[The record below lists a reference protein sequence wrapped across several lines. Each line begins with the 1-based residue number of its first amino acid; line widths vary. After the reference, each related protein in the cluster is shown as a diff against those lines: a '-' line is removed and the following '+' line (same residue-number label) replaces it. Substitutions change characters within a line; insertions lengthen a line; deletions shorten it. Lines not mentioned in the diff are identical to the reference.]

1 MSENKQIHKM
11 TLSDMRDFLANYDG
25 PEVNIME
32 VCGSHTAAISKN
44 GIRGMLSEKIHL
56 ISGPGCPV
64 CVTPTAYVDKL
75 IELALASN
83 TCVVTFGDMLRVP
96 GSQYS
101 LSEVQGMGGRAI
113 MVYSPMDIFALAEKE
128 PETTF
133 VFAALGFETTTP
145 VYALLLEEVIER
157 NIENV
162 KLLTALKTMPG
173 VIEYLCENGA
183 SIQGYLAPGHVA
195 AVTGSNLFKPLA
207 EKYQIPFAVSGF
219 EGEEILEALC
229 GIVQAYEES
238 QKEDADIEELQKGGI
253 FSISESSEE
262 KKECIKDAEMLLSE
276 SDVASKVSLGECSN
290 IKTAGVVMNFYPSVV
305 SAEGNIKAQQLVEKY
320 FQKTD
325 AAWRGMGIVAG
336 TGMELRP
343 EYEKYDAGSKALVE
357 DNKRNKACCCDQIL
371 MGKMQ
376 PQQCPLF
383 GKVCKPLTPQGA
395 CMVSEEGSCHSAF
408 GAFS

>member
-1 MSENKQIHKM
+1 MSYVENATVYEKM
-11 TLSDMRDFLANYDG
+11 SLAEMRDFLATYDG
-25 PEVNIME
+25 PEIHIME

-64 CVTPTAYVDKL
+64 CVTPTAYVDRL
-75 IELALASN
+75 IELAMTPN

-96 GSQYS
+96 GSKYS

-195 AVTGSNLFKPLA
+195 AVTGSDLFKPLA

-219 EGEEILEALC
+219 EGEEILKALC
-229 GIVQAYEES
+229 GIVKAYQDTNEEADVQA
-238 QKEDADIEELQKGGI
+238 D
-253 FSISESSEE
+253 
-262 KKECIKDAEMLLSE
+262 
-276 SDVASKVSLGECSN
+276 SDKRKSPAQ
-290 IKTAGVVMNFYPSVV
+290 VMNFYPAVV
-305 SAEGNIKAQQLVEKY
+305 SAEGNVRAKALVAKY
-320 FQKTD
+320 FQATD
-325 AAWRGMGIVAG
+325 AAWRGMGIVPG
-336 TGMELRP
+336 TGMELRA
-343 EYEKYDAGSKALVE
+343 EYERYDAGSKALVE

-408 GAFS
+408 ASF

>member
-1 MSENKQIHKM
+1 MKYVENETTYSKMSLPE
-11 TLSDMRDFLANYDG
+11 MRDFLANYNG
-25 PEVNIME
+25 PEIHIME

-44 GIRGMLSEKIHL
+44 GIRGMLSDKIHL

-75 IELALASN
+75 IELAMTPN
-83 TCVVTFGDMLRVP
+83 TCVVTFGDMLRVS
-96 GSQYS
+96 GSKYS

-113 MVYSPMDIFALAEKE
+113 MVYSPMDIFALAEKD
-128 PETTF
+128 PKTTF

-145 VYALLLEEVIER
+145 VYALLLEEVIEKK
-157 NIENV
+157 IENV

-195 AVTGSNLFKPLA
+195 AVTGSDLFKPLA

-229 GIVQAYEES
+229 GIVKACQVIGAVEAEAG
-238 QKEDADIEELQKGGI
+238 ETETDDA
-253 FSISESSEE
+253 
-262 KKECIKDAEMLLSE
+262 KKSPAQ
-276 SDVASKVSLGECSN
+276 
-290 IKTAGVVMNFYPSVV
+290 VMNFYPSIV
-305 SAEGNIKAQQLVEKY
+305 SAEGNTRAQQLVAKY
-320 FQKTD
+320 FQPTD
-325 AAWRGMGIVAG
+325 AAWRGMGIVPG

-408 GAFS
+408 ASF

>member
-1 MSENKQIHKM
+1 MSYMENATVYKKM
-11 TLSDMRDFLANYDG
+11 SLAEMRDFLSSYDG
-25 PEVNIME
+25 PEINIME

-64 CVTPTAYVDKL
+64 CVTPTAYVDRL
-75 IELALASN
+75 VELALTPN

-96 GSQYS
+96 GSKYS

-128 PETTF
+128 PETIF

-145 VYALLLEEVIER
+145 VYALLLEEVMEQK
-157 NIENV
+157 IENV

-183 SIQGYLAPGHVA
+183 SIHGYLAPGHVA
-195 AVTGSNLFKPLA
+195 AVTGSDLFKPLA

-229 GIVQAYEES
+229 GIVQAYEVAKEAENSEVVGTCTTRSKDVS
-238 QKEDADIEELQKGGI
+238 QNGAK
-253 FSISESSEE
+253 
-262 KKECIKDAEMLLSE
+262 
-276 SDVASKVSLGECSN
+276 
-290 IKTAGVVMNFYPSVV
+290 VMNFYPTVV
-305 SAEGNIKAQQLVEKY
+305 SAKGNLRAQELVAKY
-320 FQKTD
+320 FQATD
-325 AAWRGMGIVAG
+325 AAWRGMGIVPG
-336 TGMELRP
+336 TGMDLRP
-343 EYEKYDAGSKALVE
+343 EYEKYDAGSKELVE
-357 DNKRNKACCCDQIL
+357 DNKRNKACCCDLIL

-376 PQQCPLF
+376 PQECPLF

-395 CMVSEEGSCHSAF
+395 CMVSEEGSCHSMF
-408 GAFS
+408 MV

>member
-1 MSENKQIHKM
+1 MSEHEYKKM
-11 TLSDMRDFLANYDG
+11 TLPEMRDFLANYDG
-25 PEVNIME
+25 PEMNIME

-75 IELALASN
+75 IELAMTPN

-96 GSQYS
+96 GSKYS

-128 PETTF
+128 PDTMF

-157 NIENV
+157 KFENI

-195 AVTGSNLFKPLA
+195 AVTGSDLFQPLA

-229 GIVQAYEES
+229 GIVSAGNNGYENV
-238 QKEDADIEELQKGGI
+238 EL
-253 FSISESSEE
+253 ST
-262 KKECIKDAEMLLSE
+262 SE
-276 SDVASKVSLGECSN
+276 SDDMELKDDTYRKGIVL
-290 IKTAGVVMNFYPSVV
+290 NFYPSVV
-305 SAEGNIKAQQLVEKY
+305 SAKGNTKAQELVQKY

-408 GAFS
+408 ASF

>member
-1 MSENKQIHKM
+1 MKEDKFSGKKMSLAE
-11 TLSDMRDFLANYDG
+11 MREFLANYDG
-25 PEVNIME
+25 DEINIME

-44 GIRGMLSEKIHL
+44 GIRGMLSDKIHL

-64 CVTPTAYVDKL
+64 CVTPTAYVDRL
-75 IELALASN
+75 IELSMTPN

-96 GSQYS
+96 GSKYS

-128 PETTF
+128 TETTF

-157 NIENV
+157 KIENV

-183 SIQGYLAPGHVA
+183 SIQAYLAPGHVA
-195 AVTGSNLFKPLA
+195 AVTGSDLFKPLA

-229 GIVQAYEES
+229 GIVGVYT
-238 QKEDADIEELQKGGI
+238 
-253 FSISESSEE
+253 EE
-262 KKECIKDAEMLLSE
+262 KKVTHVSE
-276 SDVASKVSLGECSN
+276 SQNVCEVSKADEQDMSYRG
-290 IKTAGVVMNFYPSVV
+290 IVMNFYPEVV
-305 SAEGNIKAQQLVEKY
+305 SAEGNVRAQELVKKF
-320 FQKTD
+320 FQPTD
-325 AAWRGMGIVAG
+325 AAWRGMGIVPG
-336 TGMELRP
+336 TGMELRS

-408 GAFS
+408 ASF

>member
-1 MSENKQIHKM
+1 MNKKMSLAM
-11 TLSDMRDFLANYDG
+11 MREFLANYDG
-25 PEVNIME
+25 PEINIME

-44 GIRGMLSEKIHL
+44 GIRGMLSDKIHL

-64 CVTPTAYVDKL
+64 CVTPTAYVDRL
-75 IELALASN
+75 IELAMAPN

-96 GSQYS
+96 GSKLS
-101 LSEVQGMGGRAI
+101 LSEASGMGGRAV

-145 VYALLLEEVIER
+145 VYALLLEEIVER
-157 NIENV
+157 KIENV

-173 VIEYLCENGA
+173 VISYLCENGA

-195 AVTGSNLFKPLA
+195 AVTGSNLFQPLA

-229 GIVQAYEES
+229 GIVNAY
-238 QKEDADIEELQKGGI
+238 ADENSRNK
-253 FSISESSEE
+253 
-262 KKECIKDAEMLLSE
+262 
-276 SDVASKVSLGECSN
+276 
-290 IKTAGVVMNFYPSVV
+290 VMNFYPSIV
-305 SAEGNIKAQQLVEKY
+305 SAEGNVRAKELVAKY
-320 FQKTD
+320 FQPSD
-325 AAWRGMGIVAG
+325 AAWRGIGIVSG

-343 EYEKYDAGSKALVE
+343 EYEKYDAGSKELVE
-357 DNKRNKACCCDQIL
+357 DNKKNKACCCDQIL

-376 PQQCPLF
+376 PQECPLF

-408 GAFS
+408 ASF

>member
-1 MSENKQIHKM
+1 MNPIGNKCFKTNPDGMDDGKMS
-11 TLSDMRDFLANYDG
+11 LSEMRDFLANYDG
-25 PEVNIME
+25 PEMNIME

-44 GIRGMLSEKIHL
+44 GIRCMLSEKIHL

-75 IELALASN
+75 IELSMTSN

-96 GSQYS
+96 GSKYS
-101 LSEVQGMGGRAI
+101 LSEAQGMGGRAV
-113 MVYSPMDIFALAEKE
+113 MVYSPMDIFAMAEKE

-157 NIENV
+157 KIENV

-195 AVTGSNLFKPLA
+195 AITGSNLFKPLA
-207 EKYQIPFAVSGF
+207 EKYNIPFAVSGF

-229 GIVQAYEES
+229 GIVRVNEMGDS
-238 QKEDADIEELQKGGI
+238 N
-253 FSISESSEE
+253 FS
-262 KKECIKDAEMLLSE
+262 
-276 SDVASKVSLGECSN
+276 SN
-290 IKTAGVVMNFYPSVV
+290 EGKNTNYSRGQVMNFYPAVV
-305 SAEGNIKAQQLVEKY
+305 SPEGNVKAQELVAKY
-320 FQKTD
+320 FKKTD
-325 AAWRGMGIVAG
+325 ATWRGMGMVPD
-336 TGMELRP
+336 TGMELRL

-408 GAFS
+408 ACG

>member
-1 MSENKQIHKM
+1 MSYVENETAYEKM
-11 TLSDMRDFLANYDG
+11 SLAEMRDFLANYDG
-25 PEVNIME
+25 PDVHIME

-64 CVTPTAYVDKL
+64 CVTPTAYVDRL
-75 IELALASN
+75 IELAMTPN

-96 GSQYS
+96 GSKYS
-101 LSEVQGMGGRAI
+101 LSEVQGMGGRAV

-128 PETTF
+128 PETVF
-133 VFAALGFETTTP
+133 IFAALGFETTTP

-157 NIENV
+157 KIENV
-162 KLLTALKTMPG
+162 KILTALKTMPG

-195 AVTGSNLFKPLA
+195 AVTGSDLFQPLA

-229 GIVQAYEES
+229 GIVKARQSMEHP
-238 QKEDADIEELQKGGI
+238 
-253 FSISESSEE
+253 
-262 KKECIKDAEMLLSE
+262 
-276 SDVASKVSLGECSN
+276 
-290 IKTAGVVMNFYPSVV
+290 VMNFYPAVV
-305 SAEGNIKAQQLVEKY
+305 SAAGNVRAQELVKKY
-320 FQKTD
+320 FVPSD
-325 AAWRGMGIVAG
+325 AAWRGMGIVPG
-336 TGMELRP
+336 TGMELRM

-408 GAFS
+408 ASF

>member
-1 MSENKQIHKM
+1 MSYVEKETTYEKM
-11 TLSDMRDFLANYDG
+11 SLVQMRDFLANYDG
-25 PEVNIME
+25 PEIHIME

-64 CVTPTAYVDKL
+64 CVTPTAYVDRL
-75 IELALASN
+75 IELALTPN

-96 GSQYS
+96 GSKYS

-113 MVYSPMDIFALAEKE
+113 MVYSPMDIFVLAEKE

-157 NIENV
+157 KIENV

-195 AVTGSNLFKPLA
+195 AVTGSDLFKPLA

-229 GIVQAYEES
+229 GIVQAC
-238 QKEDADIEELQKGGI
+238 QNMDG
-253 FSISESSEE
+253 
-262 KKECIKDAEMLLSE
+262 
-276 SDVASKVSLGECSN
+276 SKN
-290 IKTAGVVMNFYPSVV
+290 AIAPVMNFYPAVV
-305 SAEGNIKAQQLVEKY
+305 SAEGNVRAQELVAKY
-320 FQKTD
+320 FQQTD
-325 AAWRGMGIVAG
+325 ATWRGMGIVPG
-336 TGMELRP
+336 TGMELRE

-408 GAFS
+408 ASF

>member
-1 MSENKQIHKM
+1 MSVNTFTYKKM
-11 TLSDMRDFLANYDG
+11 SLPEMRDFLANYDG
-25 PEVNIME
+25 PEINIME

-64 CVTPTAYVDKL
+64 CVTPTAYVDRL
-75 IELALASN
+75 IELALTPN

-96 GSQYS
+96 GSKYS

-173 VIEYLCENGA
+173 VIAYLCENGA

-195 AVTGSNLFKPLA
+195 AVTGSDLFKPLA

-229 GIVQAYEES
+229 GIVQARQSMEGE
-238 QKEDADIEELQKGGI
+238 G
-253 FSISESSEE
+253 
-262 KKECIKDAEMLLSE
+262 
-276 SDVASKVSLGECSN
+276 SKTTTVS
-290 IKTAGVVMNFYPSVV
+290 VMNFYPAVV
-305 SAEGNIKAQQLVEKY
+305 SAKGNVRAQELVAKY
-320 FQKTD
+320 FQTTD
-325 AAWRGMGIVAG
+325 AAWRGMGIVPD
-336 TGMELRP
+336 TGMELR
-343 EYEKYDAGSKALVE
+343 EAYEKYDAGSKALIE

-395 CMVSEEGSCHSAF
+395 CMVSEEGSCHSM
-408 GAFS
+408 FSTWSC

>member
-1 MSENKQIHKM
+1 MSLAE
-11 TLSDMRDFLANYDG
+11 MRDFLANYDG
-25 PEVNIME
+25 PEIHIME

-44 GIRGMLSEKIHL
+44 GIRGMLSDKIHL

-64 CVTPTAYVDKL
+64 CVTPTAYVDRL
-75 IELALASN
+75 IEIAMTPN
-83 TCVVTFGDMLRVP
+83 NCVVTFGDMLRVP
-96 GSQYS
+96 GSKLS
-101 LSEVQGMGGRAI
+101 LSEASGLGGRAV

-145 VYALLLEEVIER
+145 VYALLLEEIIEKK
-157 NIENV
+157 IENV
-162 KLLTALKTMPG
+162 KILTALKTMPG

-195 AVTGSNLFKPLA
+195 AVTGSDLFKPLA
-207 EKYQIPFAVSGF
+207 EKYQMPFAVSGF

-229 GIVQAYEES
+229 GLVKAH
-238 QKEDADIEELQKGGI
+238 GT
-253 FSISESSEE
+253 
-262 KKECIKDAEMLLSE
+262 
-276 SDVASKVSLGECSN
+276 SK
-290 IKTAGVVMNFYPSVV
+290 VMNFYPSVV
-305 SAEGNIKAQQLVEKY
+305 SEEGNVRAQELVAKY
-320 FQKTD
+320 FKPTD
-325 AAWRGMGIVAG
+325 AAWRGMGIVPR
-336 TGMELRP
+336 TGMELRA
-343 EYEKYDAGSKALVE
+343 EYEKYDAGSKDLVE

-376 PQQCPLF
+376 PQECPLF

-408 GAFS
+408 ACQ

>member
-1 MSENKQIHKM
+1 MHLDEKRKKM
-11 TLSDMRDFLANYDG
+11 TLAEMRDFLANYDG
-25 PEVNIME
+25 PEINIME

-44 GIRGMLSEKIHL
+44 GIRGMLSDKIHL

-75 IELALASN
+75 IELAMTPN

-96 GSQYS
+96 GSKQS
-101 LSEVQGMGGRAI
+101 LSEASGMGARAV

-157 NIENV
+157 DIKNV
-162 KLLTALKTMPG
+162 KILTALKTMPG
-173 VIEYLCENGA
+173 VIAYLCENGA

-195 AVTGSNLFKPLA
+195 AVTGSDLFKPLA
-207 EKYQIPFAVSGF
+207 EKYQMPFAVSGF

-229 GIVQAYEES
+229 GLIKAQ
-238 QKEDADIEELQKGGI
+238 GT
-253 FSISESSEE
+253 SE
-262 KKECIKDAEMLLSE
+262 
-276 SDVASKVSLGECSN
+276 
-290 IKTAGVVMNFYPSVV
+290 VMNFYPVVV
-305 SAEGNIKAQQLVEKY
+305 SAEGNKKAQALVSKF
-320 FQKTD
+320 FQPTD
-325 AAWRGMGIVAG
+325 AAWRGMGIIPA

-343 EYEKYDAGSKALVE
+343 EYEIYDAGSKDLAE
-357 DNKRNKACCCDQIL
+357 DNKKNKACCCDQIL

-376 PQQCPLF
+376 PQECPLF

-408 GAFS
+408 ASF

>member
-1 MSENKQIHKM
+1 M
-11 TLSDMRDFLANYDG
+11 TLPEMRDFLANYDG
-25 PEVNIME
+25 PEIHIME

-44 GIRGMLSEKIHL
+44 GIRGMLSDKIHL

-64 CVTPTAYVDKL
+64 CVTPTAYVDRL
-75 IELALASN
+75 IELAMTPN

-96 GSQYS
+96 GSKYS

-128 PETTF
+128 PDTTF

-195 AVTGSNLFKPLA
+195 AVSGSDLFKPLA

-229 GIVQAYEES
+229 GIVQAYEE
-238 QKEDADIEELQKGGI
+238 GI
-253 FSISESSEE
+253 
-262 KKECIKDAEMLLSE
+262 
-276 SDVASKVSLGECSN
+276 SN
-290 IKTAGVVMNFYPSVV
+290 QTENSPAQVMNFYPSIV
-305 SAEGNIKAQQLVEKY
+305 SAEGNTRAQDLGVKY
-320 FQKTD
+320 FQATD
-325 AAWRGMGIVAG
+325 AAWRGMGIVPG

-395 CMVSEEGSCHSAF
+395 CMVSEEGSCHSM
-408 GAFS
+408 FSTW

>member
-1 MSENKQIHKM
+1 M
-11 TLSDMRDFLANYDG
+11 TLPEMRDFLANYDG
-25 PEVNIME
+25 PEIHIME

-44 GIRGMLSEKIHL
+44 GIRGMLSDKIHL

-64 CVTPTAYVDKL
+64 CVTPTAYVDRL
-75 IELALASN
+75 IELAMTPN

-96 GSQYS
+96 GSKYS

-128 PETTF
+128 PDTTF

-162 KLLTALKTMPG
+162 RLLTALKTMPG

-195 AVTGSNLFKPLA
+195 AVTGSDLFKPLA
-207 EKYQIPFAVSGF
+207 VKYQIPFAVSGF

-229 GIVQAYEES
+229 GIVKAYLHMQSSDEEM
-238 QKEDADIEELQKGGI
+238 AMAPVL
-253 FSISESSEE
+253 
-262 KKECIKDAEMLLSE
+262 
-276 SDVASKVSLGECSN
+276 
-290 IKTAGVVMNFYPSVV
+290 NFYPSVV
-305 SAEGNIKAQQLVEKY
+305 SAEGNVRAQELVAKY
-320 FQKTD
+320 FVQTD
-325 AAWRGMGIVAG
+325 AAWRGMGIVPG
-336 TGMELRP
+336 TGMELRE
-343 EYEKYDAGSKALVE
+343 EYKKYDMGSLDLVE
-357 DNKRNKACCCDQIL
+357 DNKKNKACCCDQIL

-376 PQQCPLF
+376 PQECPLF

-395 CMVSEEGSCHSAF
+395 CMVSEEGSCHSMY
-408 GAFS
+408 STW

>member
-1 MSENKQIHKM
+1 MTENKKM
-11 TLSDMRDFLANYDG
+11 TLAKMRDVLANYDG
-25 PEVNIME
+25 PEINIME

-44 GIRGMLSEKIHL
+44 GVRGMLSDKIHL

-64 CVTPTAYVDKL
+64 CVTPTAYVDRL
-75 IELALASN
+75 IELAMTPN

-96 GSQYS
+96 GSKQS
-101 LSEVQGMGGRAI
+101 LSETSGMGGRAV
-113 MVYSPMDIFALAEKE
+113 MVYSPMDIFAMAEKE

-145 VYALLLEEVIER
+145 VYALLLEEIIER

-195 AVTGSNLFKPLA
+195 AVTGSNLFLPLA
-207 EKYQIPFAVSGF
+207 KKYQIPFAVAGF

-229 GIVQAYEES
+229 GIVKAF
-238 QKEDADIEELQKGGI
+238 EDDNRDI
-253 FSISESSEE
+253 
-262 KKECIKDAEMLLSE
+262 
-276 SDVASKVSLGECSN
+276 
-290 IKTAGVVMNFYPSVV
+290 VMNFYPAVV
-305 SAEGNIKAQQLVEKY
+305 SAEGNTRAQELVKKY
-320 FQKTD
+320 FKPTD
-325 AAWRGMGIVAG
+325 AAWRGMGIVPG
-336 TGMELRP
+336 TGMELRV
-343 EYEKYDAGSKALVE
+343 EYEKYDAGSKDLVE
-357 DNKRNKACCCDQIL
+357 DNKKNKACCCDQIL

-376 PQQCPLF
+376 PQDCPLF

-408 GAFS
+408 ACR

>member
-1 MSENKQIHKM
+1 
-11 TLSDMRDFLANYDG
+11 
-25 PEVNIME
+25 ME

-44 GIRGMLSEKIHL
+44 GIRGMLSDKIHL

-64 CVTPTAYVDKL
+64 CVTPTAYVDRL
-75 IELALASN
+75 IELAMTPN

-96 GSQYS
+96 GSKYS

-128 PETTF
+128 PDTTF

-195 AVTGSNLFKPLA
+195 AVTGSDLFKPLA

-229 GIVQAYEES
+229 GIVQAYEE
-238 QKEDADIEELQKGGI
+238 GI
-253 FSISESSEE
+253 
-262 KKECIKDAEMLLSE
+262 
-276 SDVASKVSLGECSN
+276 SN
-290 IKTAGVVMNFYPSVV
+290 QTENSPAQVMNFYPSIV
-305 SAEGNIKAQQLVEKY
+305 SAEGNTRAQDLVVKY
-320 FQKTD
+320 FQATD
-325 AAWRGMGIVAG
+325 AAWRGMGIVPG

-395 CMVSEEGSCHSAF
+395 CMVSEEGSCHSM
-408 GAFS
+408 FSTW

>member
-1 MSENKQIHKM
+1 MSYVEKETTYEKM
-11 TLSDMRDFLANYDG
+11 SLAQMRDFLANYDG
-25 PEVNIME
+25 PVIHIME

-64 CVTPTAYVDKL
+64 CVTPTAYVDRL
-75 IELALASN
+75 IELALTPN

-96 GSQYS
+96 GSKYS

-157 NIENV
+157 KIENV

-195 AVTGSNLFKPLA
+195 AVTGSDLFKPLA

-229 GIVQAYEES
+229 GIVQARQNMDS
-238 QKEDADIEELQKGGI
+238 G
-253 FSISESSEE
+253 
-262 KKECIKDAEMLLSE
+262 KDAI
-276 SDVASKVSLGECSN
+276 AP
-290 IKTAGVVMNFYPSVV
+290 VMNFYPAVV
-305 SAEGNIKAQQLVEKY
+305 SAEGNVRAQELVAKY
-320 FQKTD
+320 FQQTD
-325 AAWRGMGIVAG
+325 AAWRGMGIVPG
-336 TGMELRP
+336 TGMELRE

-395 CMVSEEGSCHSAF
+395 CMVSEEGSCHSMF
-408 GAFS
+408 ML

>member
-1 MSENKQIHKM
+1 M
-11 TLSDMRDFLANYDG
+11 TLPEMRDFLANYEG
-25 PEVNIME
+25 PEIHIME

-44 GIRGMLSEKIHL
+44 GIRGMLSDKIHL

-64 CVTPTAYVDKL
+64 CVTPTAYVDRL
-75 IELALASN
+75 IELAMTPN

-96 GSQYS
+96 GSKYS

-128 PETTF
+128 PDTTF

-162 KLLTALKTMPG
+162 RLLTALKTMPG

-195 AVTGSNLFKPLA
+195 AVTGSDLFKPLA

-229 GIVQAYEES
+229 GIVQAYEE
-238 QKEDADIEELQKGGI
+238 GI
-253 FSISESSEE
+253 
-262 KKECIKDAEMLLSE
+262 
-276 SDVASKVSLGECSN
+276 SN
-290 IKTAGVVMNFYPSVV
+290 QTETSPAQVMNFYPSIV
-305 SAEGNIKAQQLVEKY
+305 STEGNTRAQELVAKY
-320 FQKTD
+320 FQATD
-325 AAWRGMGIVAG
+325 AAWRGMGIVPG

-395 CMVSEEGSCHSAF
+395 CMVSEEGSCHSM
-408 GAFS
+408 FSTW

>member
-1 MSENKQIHKM
+1 M
-11 TLSDMRDFLANYDG
+11 TLPEMRDFLANYDG
-25 PEVNIME
+25 AEINIME

-44 GIRGMLSEKIHL
+44 GIRGMLSDKIRL

-64 CVTPTAYVDKL
+64 CVTPTAYVDRL
-75 IELALASN
+75 IELALTPN

-96 GSQYS
+96 GSKYS

-157 NIENV
+157 KIENV
-162 KLLTALKTMPG
+162 KILTALKTMPG

-195 AVTGSNLFKPLA
+195 AVTGSELFKPLA

-229 GIVQAYEES
+229 GIVKTHEFEQSDCEVCNNKEGAS
-238 QKEDADIEELQKGGI
+238 QT
-253 FSISESSEE
+253 
-262 KKECIKDAEMLLSE
+262 
-276 SDVASKVSLGECSN
+276 N
-290 IKTAGVVMNFYPSVV
+290 RGVVMNFYPAVV
-305 SAEGNIKAQQLVEKY
+305 SAEGNVRAQELVAKY
-320 FQKTD
+320 FKPTD
-325 AAWRGMGIVAG
+325 AAWRGMGIVPG
-336 TGMELRP
+336 TGMELRE

-395 CMVSEEGSCHSAF
+395 CMVSEEGSCHSM
-408 GAFS
+408 FSTW

>member
-1 MSENKQIHKM
+1 MSCVENSVKKETTYEKM
-11 TLSDMRDFLANYDG
+11 SLSEMRELLINYDG
-25 PEVNIME
+25 PEINIME

-64 CVTPTAYVDKL
+64 CVTPTAYVDRL
-75 IELALASN
+75 IELAMTPN

-96 GSQYS
+96 GSKYS

-128 PETTF
+128 LETTF
-133 VFAALGFETTTP
+133 IFAALGFETTTP

-157 NIENV
+157 GIENV

-195 AVTGSNLFKPLA
+195 AVTGSDLFKPLA

-229 GIVQAYEES
+229 GIVGAYADAQA
-238 QKEDADIEELQKGGI
+238 L
-253 FSISESSEE
+253 E
-262 KKECIKDAEMLLSE
+262 KS
-276 SDVASKVSLGECSN
+276 
-290 IKTAGVVMNFYPSVV
+290 GVQVMNFYPAVV
-305 SAEGNIKAQQLVEKY
+305 SAKGNVRAQELVTKY
-320 FQKTD
+320 FQATD
-325 AAWRGMGIVAG
+325 AAWRGMGIVSG

-408 GAFS
+408 ASF

>member
-1 MSENKQIHKM
+1 MS
-11 TLSDMRDFLANYDG
+11 LADMRDFLANYDG
-25 PEVNIME
+25 PEMNIME

-44 GIRGMLSEKIHL
+44 GIRGMLSDKIHL

-64 CVTPTAYVDKL
+64 CVTPTAYVDRL
-75 IELALASN
+75 IELSMTSN

-96 GSQYS
+96 GSKMS
-101 LSEVQGMGGRAI
+101 LSEASGMGGRAV

-145 VYALLLEEVIER
+145 VYALLLEEVIQR
-157 NIENV
+157 KIENV
-162 KLLTALKTMPG
+162 KILTALKTMPG
-173 VIEYLCENGA
+173 VIAYLCENGA

-229 GIVQAYEES
+229 GLVNVY
-238 QKEDADIEELQKGGI
+238 GT
-253 FSISESSEE
+253 SE
-262 KKECIKDAEMLLSE
+262 
-276 SDVASKVSLGECSN
+276 
-290 IKTAGVVMNFYPSVV
+290 VMNFYPSVV
-305 SAEGNIKAQQLVEKY
+305 SAEGNVKAQELVQKY
-320 FQKTD
+320 FRETD
-325 AAWRGMGIVAG
+325 ATWRGMGMVCG

-343 EYEKYDAGSKALVE
+343 EFEKYDAGSKDLVE

-376 PQQCPLF
+376 PSQCPLF

-408 GAFS
+408 ASF

>member
-1 MSENKQIHKM
+1 MKSLEE
-11 TLSDMRDFLANYDG
+11 MRDFLGNYNG
-25 PEVNIME
+25 PKLHIME

-44 GIRGMLSEKIHL
+44 GIRGLLSPQIQL

-75 IELALASN
+75 VELALTPN

-96 GSQYS
+96 GSKYC
-101 LSEVQGMGGRAI
+101 LSEVMGRGGRAV
-113 MVYSPMDIFALAEKE
+113 MVYSPMDILALAEKE
-128 PETTF
+128 PDTTF
-133 VFAALGFETTTP
+133 VFAAVGFETTTP
-145 VYALLLEEVIER
+145 VYALLLDEIIEK
-157 NIENV
+157 NVDNV

-173 VIEYLCENGA
+173 VIAYLCENGA

-195 AVTGSNLFKPLA
+195 AVTGSKLFTPLA
-207 EKYQIPFAVSGF
+207 EKYGIPFVVSGF

-229 GIVQAYEES
+229 ELVEVAEVVCARNVQ
-238 QKEDADIEELQKGGI
+238 KKGLVRNCY
-253 FSISESSEE
+253 
-262 KKECIKDAEMLLSE
+262 K
-276 SDVASKVSLGECSN
+276 
-290 IKTAGVVMNFYPSVV
+290 SVV
-305 SAEGNIKAQQLVEKY
+305 SEEGNPKAQELVSKY
-320 FQKTD
+320 FTVSD
-325 AAWRGMGIVAG
+325 AAWRGMGIIPG

-343 EYEKYDAGSKALVE
+343 EYSWYDAGSQGLNE

-395 CMVSEEGSCHSAF
+395 CMVSTEGSCHSAYTMM
-408 GAFS
+408 

>member
-1 MSENKQIHKM
+1 MKLEKM
-11 TLSDMRDFLANYDG
+11 TLAQMREFLANYDG
-25 PEVNIME
+25 PEINIME

-75 IELALASN
+75 IELALTPN
-83 TCVVTFGDMLRVP
+83 TCVVTFGDLLRVP
-96 GSQYS
+96 GSKYS
-101 LSEVQGMGGRAI
+101 LSEVQGMGGRAV
-113 MVYSPMDIFALAEKE
+113 MVYSPMDMLALAENE
-128 PETTF
+128 PQTTF

-145 VYALLLEEVIER
+145 VYALLLEEVMECQ
-157 NIENV
+157 IENV

-173 VIEYLCENGA
+173 VISYLCENGA

-195 AVTGSNLFKPLA
+195 AVTGSDLFLPLA

-229 GIVQAYEES
+229 GIVQTYASVEY
-238 QKEDADIEELQKGGI
+238 
-253 FSISESSEE
+253 ISENLH
-262 KKECIKDAEMLLSE
+262 KKPIVESMLKDLKSQRAR
-276 SDVASKVSLGECSN
+276 
-290 IKTAGVVMNFYPSVV
+290 VMNFYPSVV
-305 SAEGNIKAQQLVEKY
+305 SAKGNVRAQELVKQF
-320 FQKTD
+320 FQPSD
-325 AAWRGMGIVAG
+325 AAWRGMGIVPG

-357 DNKRNKACCCDQIL
+357 DNKRNKACCCDRIL
-371 MGKMQ
+371 MGKMK
-376 PQQCPLF
+376 PQECPLF

-408 GAFS
+408 ASF

>member
-1 MSENKQIHKM
+1 MMEYKKM
-11 TLSDMRDFLANYDG
+11 TLPEMRDFLANYDG
-25 PEVNIME
+25 SEIHIME

-44 GIRGMLSEKIHL
+44 GIRGMLSDKIHL

-64 CVTPTAYVDKL
+64 CVTPTAYVDRL
-75 IELALASN
+75 IELALTPN

-96 GSQYS
+96 GSKYS

-113 MVYSPMDIFALAEKE
+113 MVYSPMDIFTLAEKE

-145 VYALLLEEVIER
+145 VYALLLEEVVER
-157 NIENV
+157 KIENV

-195 AVTGSNLFKPLA
+195 AVTGSDLFIPLA

-229 GIVQAYEES
+229 GIVKACEAVEEV
-238 QKEDADIEELQKGGI
+238 QEAEGVEAVDA
-253 FSISESSEE
+253 
-262 KKECIKDAEMLLSE
+262 CVAVPKDANQSC
-276 SDVASKVSLGECSN
+276 VK
-290 IKTAGVVMNFYPSVV
+290 VMNFYPTVV
-305 SAEGNIKAQQLVEKY
+305 SAKGNTRAQELVAKY

-325 AAWRGMGIVAG
+325 AAWRGMGIVPG
-336 TGMELRP
+336 TGMELRE
-343 EYEKYDAGSKALVE
+343 EYAKYDAGSKALVE

-395 CMVSEEGSCHSAF
+395 CMVSEEGACHSM
-408 GAFS
+408 FSAW

>member
-1 MSENKQIHKM
+1 MTEKNKMSLIE
-11 TLSDMRDFLANYDG
+11 MRDFLANYDG
-25 PEVNIME
+25 PEIHIME

-44 GIRGMLSEKIHL
+44 GIRGMLSDKIHL

-75 IELALASN
+75 IELAMTPN

-96 GSQYS
+96 GSKQS
-101 LSEVQGMGGRAI
+101 LSEASGMGGRAV

-145 VYALLLEEVIER
+145 VYALLLEEIIER
-157 NIENV
+157 KIENV

-195 AVTGSNLFKPLA
+195 AVTGSSLFLPLA

-229 GIVQAYEES
+229 GIVKAY
-238 QKEDADIEELQKGGI
+238 ADETTR
-253 FSISESSEE
+253 SR
-262 KKECIKDAEMLLSE
+262 
-276 SDVASKVSLGECSN
+276 
-290 IKTAGVVMNFYPSVV
+290 VMNFYPAVV
-305 SAEGNIKAQQLVEKY
+305 SAEGNKRAQALVKKY
-320 FQKTD
+320 FKTTD
-325 AAWRGMGIVAG
+325 AAWRGMGIVPD

-357 DNKRNKACCCDQIL
+357 DNKKNKACCCDQIL

-376 PQQCPLF
+376 PQGCPLF

-408 GAFS
+408 ASF